1 MKKFTTLLL
10 VLLTLTLTGCGN
22 KKNVNDPDQ
31 LLKQLDR
38 EMARVDEY
46 KADVDKLEEENAE
59 LLAEIDSLTANNNT
73 LKQKLDA
80 VTEESESSSSTDQ
93 QIITNLQKQVDDLK
107 KQLEDAYNN
116 KSTTS
121 QIGNDSSAYQ
131 QTISSLNA
139 QITDLKKQLQTAS
152 SSCTYPELQ
161 NQINVLTMD
170 LQNYKQLVDTLQK
183 QLADQIALNSK
194 NSSTATSSYLTIKF
208 WSDGFTYTANV
219 KWYCDPNCTKSAGD
233 SITISSPVV
242 SQDKLSNGYTVYTC
256 MSTNGLVYSSQYPY
270 LSKNK

>member
-1 MKKFTTLLL
+1 MKKMATLLLL
-10 VLLTLTLTGCGN
+10 VLLTLALTGCG
-22 KKNVNDPDQ
+22 KSKNVNDPDR
-31 LLKQLDR
+31 LETEAAIEKKRAEDYR
-38 EMARVDEY
+38 IT
-46 KADVDKLEEENAE
+46 VDKLTEEKAE
-59 LLAEIDSLTANNNT
+59 LLSQISSLTSDKAELYDQIIA
-73 LKQKLDA
+73 LKSQNQ
-80 VTEESESSSSTDQ
+80 SSTTTDQ
-93 QIITNLQKQVDDLK
+93 QTITNLQKQVDDLK
-107 KQLEDAYNN
+107 KQLEDAYN
-116 KSTTS
+116 KSNTS
-121 QIGNDSSAYQ
+121 QVGNDSSVYQ
-131 QTISSLNA
+131 QTINSLNS
-139 QITDLKKQLQTAS
+139 QIADLKRQLQVAS

-170 LQNYKQLVDTLQK
+170 LQNYKQSVDTLQK
-183 QLADQIALNSK
+183 QLAEQIDLNRK

-233 SITISSPVV
+233 NITISSPVV